1 MKILNFKIKFNERKI
16 LLDFSKFRFH
26 KDIDHTKDYYRIL
39 NISKSATES
48 EIKLAYRKLA
58 KQYHPDVNKSPEAVD
73 KFKEI
78 TSAYEVL
85 SDKDKKSIYDSGH
98 GPSSSGFNTNANPFN
113 GFRGFNGFDPFKE
126 FRKQQAESSKA
137 EQSRANQ
144 SKQNN
149 FYSNFD
155 FTNNSQSQQYKKTFT
170 YKDPRTG
177 QYKTYTFTS
186 FSNNNENPFYT
197 DFNEAL
203 RRRRQQRN
211 QQNQHYNDYQKNQS
225 QNQQNPYD
233 QFNNNNQQ
241 NRSSDFFNDSFN
253 YQQQMH
259 YYESIRIFKWTLFTI
274 LFIFL
279 YSRMLKK
286 RRDYYEQNQ
295 FYEPN
300 YNQFTPYNSYYP
312 NQNELYNKKSNQYY
326 YGDKDN
332 GRMYFNRDEVPPYK

>member
-1 MKILNFKIKFNERKI
+1 MKIFNFSFKCNERKV
-16 LLDFSKFRFH
+16 LMNFSKFSFH
-26 KDIDHTKDYYRIL
+26 KDIDYSKDYYNIL
-39 NISKSATES
+39 NINKSATEN
-48 EIKLAYRKLA
+48 EIKIAYRKLA
-58 KQYHPDVNKSPEAVD
+58 KQYHPDINKSPEAID

-85 SDKDKKSIYDSGH
+85 SDKDKKTIYDSGH
-98 GPSSSGFNTNANPFN
+98 GSNSSGFNTNANSFN

-126 FRKQQAESSKA
+126 FRKQQAESATK
-137 EQSRANQ
+137 EQTKNTQ

-203 RRRRQQRN
+203 KRRRQQRN
-211 QQNQHYNDYQKNQS
+211 QQNQNFNDYQNK
-225 QNQQNPYD
+225 QNQQNPFD
-233 QFNNNNQQ
+233 QFYNKQQ
-241 NRSSDFFNDSFN
+241 NTNNDFYNDSYN
-253 YQQQMH
+253 YQQQMQ
-259 YYESIRIFKWTLFTI
+259 YYETMRILKWTLFTI
-274 LFIFL
+274 FFIFL
-279 YSRMLKK
+279 YSKMLRK
-286 RRDYYEQNQ
+286 RREFYEQNQ
-295 FYEPN
+295 YYEPN
-300 YNQFTPYNSYYP
+300 YSQFTPYNNIYP
-312 NQNELYNKKSNQYY
+312 NQNELYNKKSNQF